1 MASAPSKPSPHKLLL
16 RLASGLALGLV
27 AFCLLLL
34 SSEPA
39 VPSPGRSTARNIDAA
54 RGALRQIRQAQRPS
68 VSGAPVRLDNDMLRG
83 LAALG
88 NDVVGAGRADA
99 AVSGDV
105 LTVRASYPVLER
117 FWLNTSATV
126 QGEHQGFPAVK
137 LKAGRLS
144 LPLAAGRPAAELARR
159 LLAAKGIDI
168 APLDVL
174 VRRLSVADHQVR
186 AELSLPA
193 RTGLV
198 DDAIRASGSEVD
210 GARVARIYCWIVAAQ
225 ENEPSAE
232 LAVLVR
238 RVFAN
243 APVQDAQRFNR
254 AALVALSFYI
264 VGEEAKRLAPSANRQ
279 ANACARTSETM
290 LLAGRA
296 DLAKHWAF
304 SAALRAVLGER
315 SATTLGE
322 WKELSDSL
330 PDGSGFSFVDL
341 AADRS
346 GIRAAAAAVDP
357 RFAYRTARNL
367 AGVTENELLP
377 PSLLR
382 VREGLSE
389 AEFVR
394 RYGTVEARHYQA
406 LVRQI
411 DAELGKA
418 SPMLQAQPALD
429 R

>member
-1 MASAPSKPSPHKLLL
+1 MASAPSVPRSNRLLL
-16 RLASGLALGLV
+16 RLVSGLAL
-27 AFCLLLL
+27 AFAALCLLLL

-39 VPSPGRSTARNIDAA
+39 VPSPGRSTARSIEAA
-54 RGALRQIRQAQRPS
+54 RGALRQIKQAQLAGA
-68 VSGAPVRLDNDMLRG
+68 SGAPVRLDNDMLRG

-88 NDVVGAGRADA
+88 NDVVSVGRADA
-99 AVSGDV
+99 EVTGDM
-105 LTVRASYPVLER
+105 LTVRASYPVLGR

-126 QGEHQGFPAVK
+126 QGEYEGFPAVK

-144 LPLAAGRPAAELARR
+144 LPLAAGRPVAELARR
-159 LLAAKGIDI
+159 LLRAKGIDI
-168 APLDVL
+168 PPLDVL
-174 VRRLSVADHQVR
+174 VHRFSVARHQVR
-186 AELSLPA
+186 AEFTLPA

-198 DDAIRASGSEVD
+198 DDAIRVSGSEVD
-210 GARVARIYCWIVAAQ
+210 GARVARSYCWIVAGQ
-225 ENEPSAE
+225 ENEPSDQ

-238 RVFAN
+238 RVFAG
-243 APVQDAQRFNR
+243 APVQDVQRFNR
-254 AALVALSFYI
+254 AALVALSFYV

-279 ANACARTSETM
+279 ANACARTSETI

-346 GIRAAAAAVDP
+346 GIRVAASAVDA
-357 RFAYRTARNL
+357 RFAYRTARKL
-367 AGVTENELLP
+367 ADVTDNELLP

-394 RYGTVEARHYQA
+394 RYGAVEARRYQV
-406 LVRQI
+406 LVQEI
-411 DAELGKA
+411 DAELGRA
-418 SPMLQAQPALD
+418 SPMLHAQ
-429 R
+429 

>member
-1 MASAPSKPSPHKLLL
+1 MASAPSKARFSKLLL
-16 RLASGLALGLV
+16 RLVSSLGLASAAL
-27 AFCLLLL
+27 CLLLL
-34 SSEPA
+34 SLEPA
-39 VPSPGRSTARNIDAA
+39 VPSPGRSTARSIEASRA
-54 RGALRQIRQAQRPS
+54 ALRQIRQAQRAG
-68 VSGAPVRLDNDMLRG
+68 VSGAPVRLDNEMLRG

-88 NDVVGAGRADA
+88 NDVVSIGRADA
-99 AVSGDV
+99 AVTGDV
-105 LTVRASYPVLER
+105 LTVRASYPVLGR
-117 FWLNTSATV
+117 LWLNTSATIR
-126 QGEHQGFPAVK
+126 GEHEGFPAVK

-168 APLDVL
+168 APLDIL
-174 VRRLSVADHQVR
+174 VRRLSVARHEVR

-198 DDAIRASGSEVD
+198 DDAMRVSGSEVD
-210 GARVARIYCWIVAAQ
+210 GARVARIYCRIVAGQ

-238 RVFAN
+238 RVFAR
-243 APVQDAQRFNR
+243 APAQDAQSFNR
-254 AALVALSFYI
+254 AALVALAFYV
-264 VGEEAKRLAPSANRQ
+264 VGEEARRLAPSTNRQ
-279 ANACARTSETM
+279 ANACARTSETI

-346 GIRAAAAAVDP
+346 GIRVAAAAVDA
-357 RFAYRTARNL
+357 RFADPTARKL
-367 AGVTENELLP
+367 AAATDNELLP

-394 RYGTVEARHYQA
+394 RYGTVESGHYQA
-406 LVRQI
+406 LIREI
-411 DAELGKA
+411 DGELGRA
-418 SPMLQAQPALD
+418 SRMLSGQ
-429 R
+429 